1 MSLHAIRTLLV
12 EDDRG
17 IIRALRPMLDAERAE
32 VTVAMTGREAIER
45 LGNDRFDL
53 VILDLGLPD
62 MDGKQ
67 LIPAIRERSDTPIV
81 VLSARGR
88 EQDRIEV
95 LDLGADDFVAKPYS
109 TGELL
114 ARLRAAL
121 RRRTLSHPSGERI
134 RLDGLEVDLVDR
146 RAFLQG
152 EQINLSRREH
162 ALLLFFA
169 RNTGVVVTHRQI
181 IDAVWGED
189 AEVDSQ
195 FVRVLVAQ
203 LRQRVEA
210 EPSRPRLIM
219 TVPGSGYR
227 LAVEPRNGRLAEP
240 SE

>member
-1 MSLHAIRTLLV
+1 MSLDGIRTLLV

-17 IIRALRPMLDAERAE
+17 IVRALKPMLGAEGAD
-32 VTVAMTGREAIER
+32 VTVAMTGREALER
-45 LGNDRFDL
+45 LEHDRFDL

-67 LIPAIRERSDTPIV
+67 LIPAIRERSDSPIV

-95 LDLGADDFVAKPYS
+95 LDLGCDDFVAKPYS
-109 TGELL
+109 IGELL

-152 EQINLSRREH
+152 EQIDLSRREH

-169 RNTGVVVTHRQI
+169 RHPGVVVTHRQI
-181 IDAVWGED
+181 IDAVWGVD
-189 AEVDSQ
+189 AEVDNQ
-195 FVRVLVAQ
+195 FVRVLVGQ

-210 EPSRPRLIM
+210 EPSRPRLIK
-219 TVPGSGYR
+219 TVAGSGYR
-227 LAVEPRNGRLAEP
+227 LAVEPRIGP
-240 SE
+240 SAAPAG